1 MASVV
6 QDGEESAA
14 DHDAD
19 HEAGEDHA
27 EGGVAGVQ
35 DWSPEEHE
43 DVHAGLQQRLA
54 GSQEE
59 DLAVTEDDPESL
71 HAAAGE
77 IIFPVAVVLLPG
89 VDDESPAHHQG
100 KQSDNKWS
108 HRAEAESLRSDVGDN
123 S

>member
-27 EGGVAGVQ
+27 EGGVARVQ
-35 DWSPEEHE
+35 DWGPEEHE
-43 DVHAGLQQRLA
+43 DVHAGLQQRLTGA
-54 GSQEE
+54 QEE

-77 IIFPVAVVLLPG
+77 IVLPVAVVLLPG
-89 VDDESPAHHQG
+89 VDHEDPAHYQG
-100 KQSDNKWS
+100 QQRHHKWS
-108 HRAEAESLRSDVGDN
+108 HRAEPERLRGEVGDN

>member
-6 QDGEESAA
+6 QDREESAA

-27 EGGVAGVQ
+27 EGGVTGVQ
-35 DWSPEEHE
+35 DWRPEEHE
-43 DVHAGLQQRLA
+43 DVHAGLQQRLT

-89 VDDESPAHHQG
+89 VDHESPAHHQRQQG
-100 KQSDNKWS
+100 DNKGS
-108 HRAEAESLRSDVGDN
+108 HRAEAERLRSDV
-123 S
+123 

>member
-6 QDGEESAA
+6 EDGEESAA

-35 DWSPEEHE
+35 DWGPEEHE
-43 DVHAGLQQRLA
+43 DVHTGLEQRLA
-54 GSQEE
+54 GAQEK
-59 DLAVTEDDPESL
+59 DLAVTEDDPEPL

-77 IIFPVAVVLLPG
+77 IIFPVSVILLPG
-89 VDDESPAHHQG
+89 VDDESPAHHQRQ
-100 KQSDNKWS
+100 QSNNKWS
-108 HRAEAESLRSDVGDN
+108 HRAEPERLGSDV
-123 S
+123 

>member
-1 MASVV
+1 MAPVV
-6 QDGEESAA
+6 QDGEEGTA

-35 DWSPEEHE
+35 DRGPEEHE
-43 DVHAGLQQRLA
+43 DVHAGLQQGLA
-54 GSQEE
+54 GAQEK

-71 HAAAGE
+71 DAAAGE
-77 IIFPVAVVLLPG
+77 IIFPVTVVLLPG
-89 VDDESPAHHQG
+89 VDHEKPADHQRQ
-100 KQSDNKWS
+100 QSNNKWS
-108 HRAEAESLRSDVGDN
+108 HRAEAEGLRSDVGDD